1 MRFMFRVA
9 LVPALVGFLLS
20 VAACGASPTRE
31 NSPTSPNPITPT
43 IPTAVLDAQPPAFR
57 ELAGI
62 WKGFLRVT
70 EATIGSSGSALP
82 FTLRISGDPES
93 YAGQFE
99 VTTNYGLINVDV
111 SGKARG
117 DGFAALSGSRTVAAW
132 DITAMDVTEFIVKPD
147 ALSGL
152 SGSVRFARRTP
163 IQFAQFSGEILSAS
177 LQLNGAYPGGPL
189 EGHWIGEGIIRGC
202 TGYCSGAYSVNSRR
216 PIELVLKQA
225 GSVLSGDGSFGSDM
239 CGLTNG
245 CVLPL
250 NGAAEG
256 NSIVS
261 LSGRATHDLAVRFA
275 GDRVMM
281 LSDFSA
287 TVDSLGRMQA
297 KFVYASDGR
306 QWAPVGPPKLS
317 NVTSRLVLE
326 SVWLSREP

>member
-1 MRFMFRVA
+1 MTSA
-9 LVPALVGFLLS
+9 LRLAGVGLI
-20 VAACGASPTRE
+20 VAATACGSTPTSSP
-31 NSPTSPNPITPT
+31 SPTSPSLT
-43 IPTAVLDAQPPAFR
+43 IPSTLTDQAPVTQPAFQQ
-57 ELAGI
+57 LAGI

-70 EATIGSSGSALP
+70 QATVGSSGSAIP
-82 FTLRISGDPES
+82 FTLRISGDAAS

-99 VTTNYGLINVDV
+99 VLTDLGLVNVDV
-111 SGKARG
+111 SGKDRG

-147 ALSGL
+147 ERSGL
-152 SGSVRFARRTP
+152 SGNVRFARRTP
-163 IQFAQFSGEILSAS
+163 IQSAQFSGDILSAS
-177 LQLNGAYPGGPL
+177 LQVDAAYPGGPL
-189 EGHWIGEGIIRGC
+189 EGHWIGQAVIRAC

-225 GSVLSGDGSFGSDM
+225 GRVLSGDGSFGSDM

-261 LSGRATHDLAVRFA
+261 LSGHATHDLATRFA

-287 TVDSLGRMQA
+287 TVDSLGRMHA
-297 KFVYASDGR
+297 KFVYASEGR

-317 NVTSRLVLE
+317 NATSRLTLE